1 LPDAKVARSR
11 ASVSGIFVVMVASRR
26 SPSPLDLQRYHRPGW
41 LGAVHQ
47 PQNAGSRA
55 AGIGMTVTVR
65 KVYEGKV
72 LRLNIER
79 VTLPNGAVAELEIA
93 HHPGG
98 ACIVALD
105 RDGCVC
111 LLRQFRHAA
120 GGWIT
125 ELPAGKLDEREPPLD
140 CARRELAEET
150 GMTAGQ
156 WDDLGHFFSSPGVF
170 TEVIHVFLA
179 RGLTP
184 CESAPEQHEVFEAH
198 WLPLEQALAQASD
211 GRLQDA
217 KTITGLLWAAT
228 RLRQER
234 PDGRPQG
241 PGM

>member
-1 LPDAKVARSR
+1 
-11 ASVSGIFVVMVASRR
+11 MVASRR

-47 PQNAGSRA
+47 PQNAASRA
-55 AGIGMTVTVR
+55 AGIGMTVKVR

-105 RDGCVC
+105 REDRVC

-125 ELPAGKLDEREPPLD
+125 ELPAGKLDEREPPLA

-150 GMTAGQ
+150 GMTAVR
-156 WDDLGHFFSSPGVF
+156 WDDLGYFFSSPGVF

-184 CESAPEQHEVFEAH
+184 CPAAPEQHEVFEAH
-198 WLPLEQALAQASD
+198 WLPLDQALAQASD
-211 GRLQDA
+211 GTLRDA

-228 RLRQER
+228 RIQQEQQG
-234 PDGRPQG
+234 GRPQG
-241 PGM
+241 SGM

>member
-1 LPDAKVARSR
+1 
-11 ASVSGIFVVMVASRR
+11 MVASRR
-26 SPSPLDLQRYHRPGW
+26 SPSPLNLQRYHRPGW
-41 LGAVHQ
+41 HGAVHQ
-47 PQNAGSRA
+47 PQNAGS
-55 AGIGMTVTVR
+55 GITGTGMTVTVR
-65 KVYEGKV
+65 RIYEGKV

-105 RDGCVC
+105 QDGCVC

-125 ELPAGKLDEREPPLD
+125 ELPAGKLDHREPPID

-150 GMTAGQ
+150 GMAARQ
-156 WDDLGHFFSSPGVF
+156 WDELGCLYSSPGVF

-184 CESAPEQHEVFEAH
+184 CAASPEQHEVIEAH
-198 WLPLEQALAQASD
+198 WLPLADALAQASD

-217 KTITGLLWAAT
+217 KTITGLLWAST
-228 RLRQER
+228 RIRAEQ
-234 PDGRPQG
+234 PQG
-241 PGM
+241 PSPGPGL